1 MFSLSVF
8 VICPFSYI
16 SLSRSIF
23 FLSLFCSLSFSF
35 NSSLSLSLSLSV
47 HVLSLYLRP
56 SFSLQTFSQPA
67 RTVQAT
73 SGFPLIFRRFP
84 KKREKE
90 DWREKEKKKCEKH
103 ENSLYVQKPFFWLCN
118 SFEKKTLKTFFLQPK
133 KKKIIESF
141 RFHSSLS
148 KLKRFVEKEIM
159 LIDP

>member
-1 MFSLSVF
+1 LLFVLFHTSLSPAQF
-8 VICPFSYI
+8 FSYLC
-16 SLSRSIF
+16 SV
-23 FLSLFCSLSFSF
+23 LSLFLLIL
-35 NSSLSLSLSLSV
+35 LSLSLYLPV
-47 HVLSLYLRP
+47 HALSLFLRP